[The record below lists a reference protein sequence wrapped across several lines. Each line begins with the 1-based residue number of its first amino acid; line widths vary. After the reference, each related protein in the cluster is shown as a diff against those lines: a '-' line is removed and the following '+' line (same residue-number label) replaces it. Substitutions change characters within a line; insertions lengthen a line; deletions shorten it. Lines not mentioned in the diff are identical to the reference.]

1 MSTPA
6 IPELL
11 SDPCITFRLKN
22 WLREALSADPLDSC
36 YDAQLLADV
45 LRQRVDEILGTDS
58 GHAS

>member
-22 WLREALSADPLDSC
+22 WLREALAADPLDAY

-45 LRQRVDEILGTDS
+45 LRQRVDEILGTES